1 MSKQH
6 QIKPNKTTTYNPNAP
21 ETEEDGLLAGKLRI
35 LKVQHLF
42 KELRGE
48 NHSLLPLPE
57 TMQQKMKAIPKDNKN
72 MSK

>member
-1 MSKQH
+1 MSK

-35 LKVQHLF
+35 LKVRNLF

-57 TMQQKMKAIPKDNKN
+57 TMQQTTTAISKNNKN
-72 MSK
+72 LPK